1 MKANSQL
8 LTTIGERC
16 RVCYTCVRDCPAKA
30 IRIAQGQATVLPE
43 RCIGC
48 GHCVRVCSQRAKRV
62 YRSIEE
68 ALDLLRS
75 GAPTAALVAPSFPA
89 EFADLGPDRLVGA
102 LRALG
107 FAQVAEVA
115 FGADLVAAE
124 YARLLAGNGRHRY
137 IATTCPAAV
146 AYIEKYH
153 PALVPHL
160 APVASPMVATA
171 RALRRL
177 HGDALRCVFIGP
189 CLAKKTEADR
199 DNGDGRGEIE
209 AVLTFSELREL
220 FAEQGVDPGRVPGS
234 DFDPPHPGLGALFPI
249 SRGMLQA
256 ARVTEDLLRGD
267 VVAADGRSGFT
278 QAIGEFETGAL
289 DARLLEVLCCHGCI
303 MGSGMSVDTPLFR
316 RRAAVSQYVRGRTPP
331 DAETSARIAERL
343 KGLDLTARFAPRP
356 VPQPA
361 VPDEAIREILQ
372 RLGKQNPAD
381 ELNCG
386 ACGYRTCRE
395 HALAIAQGLAESEMC
410 LPYTIERLRRSL
422 DDLSRS
428 NASLA
433 STREALINAEKLAS
447 MGQMAAGIAHEVNN
461 PLGVILL
468 YARLMLDDLPAEAPE
483 REDLRLIAAEAER
496 CKKIVTGLLNF
507 SRRSKVNRRPCD
519 LRALIDRCL
528 RASIVPETVTVR
540 VEHRM
545 RDPVAEIDEDQVVQV
560 LTNLIVNAVEAMPG
574 GGALT
579 LRTAESEDGT
589 SVRFEVADTGV
600 GIPPENIAHIFEP
613 FFTTKQIG
621 KGTGLGLAVA
631 YGIVKMHQGRIEVVS
646 NHDPSKG
653 ATGTAFTVTLPR
665 KEATL

>member
-1 MKANSQL
+1 
-8 LTTIGERC
+8 
-16 RVCYTCVRDCPAKA
+16 
-30 IRIAQGQATVLPE
+30 
-43 RCIGC
+43 
-48 GHCVRVCSQRAKRV
+48 
-62 YRSIEE
+62 
-68 ALDLLRS
+68 
-75 GAPTAALVAPSFPA
+75 
-89 EFADLGPDRLVGA
+89 
-102 LRALG
+102 
-107 FAQVAEVA
+107 VA

-124 YARLLAGNGRHRY
+124 YARLLAGNGRRRY

-146 AYIEKYH
+146 AYIEKYY

-171 RALRRL
+171 RVLRRL
-177 HGDALRCVFIGP
+177 HGEALRCVFIGP

-199 DNGDGRGEIE
+199 DNGSGRSEIE

-220 FAEQGVDPGRVPGS
+220 LAEQQTDPAAAPASR
-234 DFDPPHPGLGALFPI
+234 FDPPYPGLGALFPI
-249 SRGMLQA
+249 SRGILQA
-256 ARVTEDLLRGD
+256 AGVTEDLLQGD

-278 QAIGEFETGAL
+278 QAIGEFQSGAL

-316 RRAAVSQYVRGRTPP
+316 RRAAVSQYVRSRNTADP
-331 DAETSARIAERL
+331 AAAAHWMERL

-361 VPDEAIREILQ
+361 VDAETIRGILE
-372 RLGKQNPAD
+372 RLGKSDPAD

-395 HALAIAQGLAESEMC
+395 HAIAIAQGLAESEMC
-410 LPYTIERLRRSL
+410 LPYTIERLRQSL
-422 DDLSRS
+422 EDLRRS

-468 YARLMLDDLPAEAPE
+468 YARLLLDDLPTGAPE

-528 RASIVPETVTVR
+528 KASIVPENVTVR
-540 VEHRM
+540 VEHQM
-545 RDPVAEIDEDQVVQV
+545 RDPMADLDEDQIVQV
-560 LTNLIVNAVEAMPG
+560 LTNLIVNAVEAMPNG
-574 GGALT
+574 GTLS
-579 LRTAESEDGT
+579 LRTAEAEDGA
-589 SVRFEVADTGV
+589 SVRFVVADTGC
-600 GIPPENIAHIFEP
+600 GIPPENVGRIFEP

-631 YGIVKMHQGRIEVVS
+631 YGIVKMHQGRIEVAS
-646 NHDPSKG
+646 NHDPANG
-653 ATGTAFTVTLPR
+653 PTGTAFTVVLPR
-665 KEATL
+665 KEGAL